1 MKNEY
6 DIKETEIRVLGKAK
20 PELKK
25 GCRIRKWMVVTAAAI
40 IVCLLLLLFFFL

>member
-25 GCRIRKWMVVTAAAI
+25 GSEFQSGWW
-40 IVCLLLLLFFFL
+40 